1 MNPLVWIGNALRWLA
16 GLIAPMFIR
25 PRISPGVLW
34 FLHVLFIAGI
44 CVGLWYLEKHFAI
57 TINIEGPVWL
67 RPFWLPILFLL
78 VYFLAWQAWWLW
90 KLLQP
95 GESISPF
102 PDLDEAWAGILDAL
116 DKAGIGIADTPVF
129 VVIGQP
135 RSGEGGLFT
144 ALPRGLTVNGAPSGA
159 ASLRVYANRE
169 AIYLTC
175 PAVTL
180 LAIQEAT
187 GGGSDLA
194 ESYSPK
200 SAALDASIGMDK
212 SIGMS
217 GEGSG
222 GTIAQVQ
229 QIIRRARDQN
239 RSLTEQ
245 EKTQI
250 RQLSGGA
257 GFSTEG
263 AKQPSGPSVLQD
275 ARTVERQTT
284 RMRYFSSLVARS
296 RWPLCPI
303 NGAIIVVPAGA
314 AEKDESA
321 QQTGLV
327 AQKDL
332 ATMVDAFRLRFPV
345 YALISDVEAL
355 PGAAEFL
362 ARFAQDKRQQ
372 RLGKSFPLNPDLKPT
387 AVAEAVES
395 ATSWI
400 FGSLLPYWVYKLF
413 RLETPNVETPNEAAR
428 TNGELIQFLA
438 AVKDRADKMSRLV
451 SRAVMPRVDEVPT
464 YGGCY
469 LTAVESQGSSEPLFA
484 QEFFKKVESTQGF
497 VAWTDEAFGLDA
509 SYRSMTKTGYL
520 ALGVIA
526 AAVAALAVYVFGL
539 RNA

>member
-44 CVGLWYLEKHFAI
+44 CVGLWYIEKHFAI

-102 PDLDEAWAGILDAL
+102 PDLDEAWSGIMEAL

-169 AIYLTC
+169 AVYLTC
-175 PAVTL
+175 PSTTL
-180 LAIQEAT
+180 LAIQEAS
-187 GGGSDLA
+187 GGGPDLA
-194 ESYSPK
+194 ESYAPK
-200 SAALDASIGMDK
+200 SMAMDASIGMDK

-217 GEGSG
+217 GEAGG

-257 GFSTEG
+257 GFSPEA
-263 AKQPSGPSVLQD
+263 AKQPGGPSVLQD

-284 RMRYFSSLVARS
+284 RMRYFCSLVARS

-303 NGAIIVVPAGA
+303 NGAIIIVPAGA

-345 YALISDVEAL
+345 YALISDMEAL
-355 PGAAEFL
+355 PGANEFL

-387 AVAEAVES
+387 AVAESVES
-395 ATSWI
+395 ATAWI

-428 TNGELIQFLA
+428 ANGELIQFLA
-438 AVKDRADKMSRLV
+438 AVKDRSEKMSRLV
-451 SRAVMPRVDEVPT
+451 SRAVMPHADEVPT

-469 LTAVESQGSSEPLFA
+469 LTATESQGSSEPLFA

-497 VAWTDEAFGLDA
+497 VAWTDEAFALDS
-509 SYRSMTKTGYL
+509 SYRSMTKTGYV

-526 AAVAALAVYVFGL
+526 AAVAVLAVYVFGL